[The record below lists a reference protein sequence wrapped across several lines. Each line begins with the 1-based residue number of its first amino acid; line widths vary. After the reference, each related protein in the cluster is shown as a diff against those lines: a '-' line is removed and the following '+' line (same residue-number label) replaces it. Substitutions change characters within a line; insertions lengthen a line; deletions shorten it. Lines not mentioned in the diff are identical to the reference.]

1 MIKIYFNGNLTNW
14 NIKRKFN
21 KQAGNPLYINE
32 KDIA

>member
-1 MIKIYFNGNLTNW
+1 MVKIYFNGNLTNR

-21 KQAGNPLYINE
+21 NQAGKPLYINE